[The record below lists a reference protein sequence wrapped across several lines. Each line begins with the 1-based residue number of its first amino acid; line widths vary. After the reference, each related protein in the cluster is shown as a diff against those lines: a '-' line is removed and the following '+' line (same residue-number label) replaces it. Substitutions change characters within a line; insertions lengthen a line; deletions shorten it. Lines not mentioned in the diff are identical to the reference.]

1 MVFFANDSKEMLNK
15 NHGYGVKL
23 FRVFLSTF
31 MIHFALFLSV
41 SPFYNPSPTIF
52 WLTITD
58 IPQEQHFYFFRIQQG
73 HRENTSCVGL

>member
-52 WLTITD
+52 LVD
-58 IPQEQHFYFFRIQQG
+58 N
-73 HRENTSCVGL
+73 HRYPPRATFLFL